1 MATRSQMW
9 SHPSETAL
17 VQQICLALEKIHTL
31 VAMIDQE
38 THDHSSVAP
47 SLVDSDSENDDRVP
61 PAMLDASSDSDTSLV
76 IIIHT
81 SRELH

>member
-1 MATRSQMW
+1 MTTRSQMW

-17 VQQICLALEKIHTL
+17 VQQICLAQEKIHTL
-31 VAMIDQE
+31 VAMIDQ
-38 THDHSSVAP
+38 
-47 SLVDSDSENDDRVP
+47 RIP